1 MIEPAPNSGHRPV
14 LLLAAICML
23 GWLACALMP
32 RLLLALGITDYGQW
46 YLDSYAVLAA
56 SDAVRAGVSPDG
68 ANPLDPLLRNHKYS
82 DWWFGLRW
90 LGLTRES
97 NFLLGTS
104 WVAAFAVAA
113 WLTLRPRNFR
123 EAGWLA
129 VLLLSP
135 PVLLGIN
142 RANNDLVIFALL
154 AVCGSA
160 AAMPAWPRQALA
172 LAALVLATGLKF
184 YPAAAALAF
193 LWVRPIRRAPWA
205 ALAAVLAGTLVLA
218 GVWHQV
224 ARGQFPVESTMHTL
238 GAPLLG
244 REFGWSDPASL
255 LASVVVCALGAVALV
270 VARCTVGLAA
280 QGWPRERLLAA
291 MGAIVLLACF
301 AAGVSYAY
309 RWIFALWPAL
319 WLWRRAAGSGV
330 TARVRWTLRAGLG
343 LLLFGFWSDGL
354 LCLVVNR
361 VLPPQSQAAIDALQV
376 SWRLWTQ
383 PLHWAL
389 MVLLAG
395 WLLEGVLATGRE
407 WRAART
413 AG

>member
-1 MIEPAPNSGHRPV
+1 MNAPAPTSGNRPV
-14 LLLAAICML
+14 LLLAALCLL
-23 GWLACALMP
+23 GWLACALLP
-32 RLLLALGITDYGQW
+32 RLLQALGITDYGQW

-56 SDAVRAGVSPDG
+56 SDAVRAGVSPDA

-104 WVAAFAVAA
+104 WVAAFALAA
-113 WLTLRPRNFR
+113 WLTLKPRNFR

-142 RANNDLVIFALL
+142 RANNDLVIFTLL
-154 AVCGSA
+154 AVCGA
-160 AAMPAWPRQALA
+160 AAAVPAWPRQALA
-172 LAALVLATGLKF
+172 LCALALATGLKF
-184 YPAAAALAF
+184 YPAPAALAF
-193 LWVRPIRRAPWA
+193 LWVRPVRRAPWA
-205 ALAAVLAGTLVLA
+205 TLVAVLVGALVLA
-218 GVWHQV
+218 SVWPQI
-224 ARGQFPVESTMHTL
+224 ARGQFPVDSTMHTL

-244 REFGWSDPASL
+244 RELGWSDAASL
-255 LASVVVCALGAVALV
+255 LVSVVGCTLGAVALV
-270 VARCTVGLAA
+270 ASRCTAGLAS
-280 QGWPRERLLAA
+280 QGLLRERLLAA
-291 MGAIVLLACF
+291 VGAIVLLACF

-309 RWIFALWPAL
+309 RWIFALWLAL
-319 WLWRRAAGSGV
+319 WLWRRAEEFGGS
-330 TARVRWTLRAGLG
+330 ARARWTVRAGLG

-361 VLPPQSQAAIDALQV
+361 LLPSQPQTAIDALQV

-383 PLHWAL
+383 PLHWIL
-389 MVLLAG
+389 MILLAG
-395 WLLEGVLATGRE
+395 WLLEGALATGRE
-407 WRAART
+407 WRASRVAC
-413 AG
+413 